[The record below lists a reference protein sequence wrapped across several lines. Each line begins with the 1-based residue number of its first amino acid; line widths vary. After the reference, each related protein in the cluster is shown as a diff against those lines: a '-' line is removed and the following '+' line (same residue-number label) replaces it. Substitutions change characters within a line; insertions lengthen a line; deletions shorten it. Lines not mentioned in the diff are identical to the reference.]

1 MQLMLPPV
9 LSARGQGAAPT
20 RISRGT
26 LALFLVLAA
35 TVPAWGLQSSGDFLA
50 RIKSIVGPAQGQAEV
65 QVVRSQG
72 GETLEGEAGLALFS
86 GDQIRTGDGTQVV
99 IFFLSDAEAT
109 KEITIDANSLMQVE
123 GESSVFLS
131 LGRLFAQLKGKL
143 DVRLQRVMLGALG
156 TEFQVEV
163 SNQGRANLL
172 VLDGTV
178 GVTAE
183 RPSGRRL
190 RGVTEEEQ
198 AASARES
205 SRAQSPVAPQVVN
218 IPSGGKT
225 RISRKIGL
233 TNHCLKS
240 HVFEMGRSTS
250 LSWVRLLG
258 SLRIDLDSGQRTT
271 VEMGIEIDATDV
283 LHGRYVAEA
292 MLLCK
297 SCARERGCEDAWE
310 QPFQVNI
317 QVESK
322 LLEGRVEADLNVGRL
337 EEFSWSSESMPRES
351 AAMDSRSVRSVL
363 GWTSDVAVA
372 TRPSYAGATSIPW
385 LSSPDEASSAFVEAR
400 FGAVWEGRP
409 ESFELLGD
417 VYCDWGEGA
426 WGLAAYESAKQL
438 DKVRGEKSWFKA
450 RLGRAFRLTG
460 QLEEA
465 REILEQ
471 AVQQDPE
478 RTRGLNELG
487 GTYLDQAKLERS
499 RGNSE
504 AARALLAKAAGAFAR
519 SSELSDRDQG
529 GANQKS
535 VLLANQGDVQLILGQ
550 MALQEGKAS
559 EAEGHLET
567 ALKTF
572 RTAKSTKP
580 DYAYAGVRLGQAY
593 QALGELAER
602 SRNPAVARRVFEH
615 AHENYRQVIEAHPD
629 MAPAYTALGSL
640 YEQQGDKQQ
649 AIGNYKRALVARA
662 QYAAPYARL
671 GSLLKDED
679 STLAAQYDKSYQI
692 LKKRTPRPKATDPQL
707 GQVEVPNLMG
717 TQLEKARSTLSRK
730 QLQVGQVEIRTSSE
744 MKGTVLFQQ
753 PRAGVRVKSR
763 SRVDLVASGGSE
775 RVRVPKV
782 EKMTREAA
790 IRAIEE
796 AGFAVGQVTEKESGK
811 TPGTVV
817 DQKPGGGK
825 KVDLGSRIDLRVAI
839 PKKEWVKVGKFIG
852 KDQNKAIKEIVKKK
866 LVVGQFRLQVSC
878 ETPGKVLGQI
888 PEPNTKL
895 LAGRSVDLV
904 VADVGRTPVNV
915 PRLKG
920 LDLRSAQD
928 HLRRAGLELGR
939 VQEREQDQVPAGTVI
954 SQRPGDGTMLARGCP
969 VELVISRAAAL
980 VTVPS
985 LIGMTEEAAR
995 ERYSGL
1001 KGIFA
1006 EFRLGSVNYVE
1017 SRTRVGQIIRQD
1029 PSPGAQVRRGT
1040 PVNIV
1045 VARASERG
1053 PIQQEVVVVPN
1064 LIGMQLEQAAEV
1076 IPKTTR
1082 GRLRVGRVTEEHT
1095 RQSRPGTVIG
1105 QHPSPGIQVRS
1116 GSSIDLVV
1124 AAQQRSSLVQVPD
1137 VRGMSAGRAVET
1149 LKEVG
1154 LVPVVS
1160 NNGERVH
1167 RQSPSPG
1174 TQVKAGTRV
1183 TLVMR
1188 VN

>member
-1 MQLMLPPV
+1 MQLMLSPV
-9 LSARGQGAAPT
+9 LSGRGRGATPT

-26 LALFLVLAA
+26 LALFLVLAS

-50 RIKSIVGPAQGQAEV
+50 RIKSIVGPAPGQAEV

-99 IFFLSDAEAT
+99 IFFLSDAEET

-190 RGVTEEEQ
+190 RGGTEEER

-205 SRAQSPVAPQVVN
+205 SRAQSPVAPQVVS

-271 VEMGIEIDATDV
+271 VEMGIEIDATNVPD
-283 LHGRYVAEA
+283 GRYVAEA

-297 SCARERGCEDAWE
+297 SCASERGCEDAWE

-317 QVESK
+317 QVESN
-322 LLEGRVEADLNVGRL
+322 LSEGRVEADLNVGRL

-372 TRPSYAGATSIPW
+372 TRPSYAGGTSIPW
-385 LSSPDEASSAFVEAR
+385 LSSPDEARNAFVEAR
-400 FGAVWEGRP
+400 FGALWEGRP

-426 WGLAAYESAKQL
+426 WGLAAYESAKRL

-499 RGNSE
+499 RGNPE
-504 AARALLAKAAGAFAR
+504 AARSLLAKAAGAFTR

-572 RTAKSTKP
+572 RSAKSTKP
-580 DYAYAGVRLGQAY
+580 DYAYASVRLGQAY
-593 QALGELAER
+593 QTLGELAER
-602 SRNPAVARRVFEH
+602 SRNPAVARRVFEA
-615 AHENYRQVIEAHPD
+615 AHENYRQVIQAHPD

-640 YEQQGDKQQ
+640 YEQKGDKQQ

-662 QYAAPYARL
+662 QYAAPYERL
-671 GSLLKDED
+671 GTLLKDED
-679 STLAAQYDKSYQI
+679 SNLAAQYDKSYEI
-692 LKKRTPRPKATDPQL
+692 LKKRNRPSKVTDL
-707 GQVEVPNLMG
+707 KLAVPKLVGM
-717 TQLEKARSTLSRK
+717 QLESARSTLSRG
-730 QLQVGQVEIRTSSE
+730 QLQVGQVQARTSSE
-744 MKGTVLFQQ
+744 KKGIVLVQR
-753 PRAGVRVKSR
+753 PRAGVRVKPQS
-763 SRVDLVASGGSE
+763 SVDLVVSGASE
-775 RVRVPKV
+775 RVRVPEVEKRVRVPKV

-790 IRAIEE
+790 IRAIEA
-796 AGFAVGQVTEKESGK
+796 AGFAVGQVTERESGK

-825 KVDLGSRIDLRVAI
+825 KVDWVAGS
-839 PKKEWVKVGKFIG
+839 
-852 KDQNKAIKEIVKKK
+852 
-866 LVVGQFRLQVSC
+866 
-878 ETPGKVLGQI
+878 
-888 PEPNTKL
+888 
-895 LAGRSVDLV
+895 
-904 VADVGRTPVNV
+904 
-915 PRLKG
+915 
-920 LDLRSAQD
+920 
-928 HLRRAGLELGR
+928 
-939 VQEREQDQVPAGTVI
+939 
-954 SQRPGDGTMLARGCP
+954 
-969 VELVISRAAAL
+969 ISR
-980 VTVPS
+980 S
-985 LIGMTEEAAR
+985 
-995 ERYSGL
+995 
-1001 KGIFA
+1001 
-1006 EFRLGSVNYVE
+1006 
-1017 SRTRVGQIIRQD
+1017 
-1029 PSPGAQVRRGT
+1029 PSPR
-1040 PVNIV
+1040 
-1045 VARASERG
+1045 
-1053 PIQQEVVVVPN
+1053 
-1064 LIGMQLEQAAEV
+1064 
-1076 IPKTTR
+1076 
-1082 GRLRVGRVTEEHT
+1082 
-1095 RQSRPGTVIG
+1095 
-1105 QHPSPGIQVRS
+1105 RS
-1116 GSSIDLVV
+1116 GS
-1124 AAQQRSSLVQVPD
+1124 R
-1137 VRGMSAGRAVET
+1137 
-1149 LKEVG
+1149 
-1154 LVPVVS
+1154 
-1160 NNGERVH
+1160 
-1167 RQSPSPG
+1167 
-1174 TQVKAGTRV
+1174 
-1183 TLVMR
+1183 
-1188 VN
+1188 